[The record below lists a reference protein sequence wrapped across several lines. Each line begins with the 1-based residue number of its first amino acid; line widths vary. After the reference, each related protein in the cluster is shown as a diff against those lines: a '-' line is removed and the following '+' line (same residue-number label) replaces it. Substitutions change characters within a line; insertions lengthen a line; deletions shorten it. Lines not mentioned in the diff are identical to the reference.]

1 MQWLRHTRFEPPS
14 VVEQQQD
21 MRRQEQMKMLAQQ
34 ADERW
39 ASKPSALDSPD
50 KQQPMQMLQSRDPES
65 GVVQTNID
73 QETRDRAEPP
83 RNLEEQQARPQPVLA
98 DAASQQMPQD
108 PPVPAITED
117 TAAAPRRKKA
127 KKEPQE
133 DSPWKQA
140 DASKEWQP
148 QGWSPAPTRRG

>member
-83 RNLEEQQARPQPVLA
+83 RTLEEQQARPQPALA

-108 PPVPAITED
+108 PPVPAIADD
-117 TAAAPRRKKA
+117 TAHRGSKPTQAKNGSRRDGVLHQREGVDVHTISSCIIRNA
-127 KKEPQE
+127 
-133 DSPWKQA
+133 
-140 DASKEWQP
+140 
-148 QGWSPAPTRRG
+148 

>member
-14 VVEQQQD
+14 VAEQQQD
-21 MRRQEQMKMLAQQ
+21 IIRQEQMKVLAQQ

-50 KQQPMQMLQSRDPES
+50 KQQPMQMLQSRDPDS
-65 GVVQTNID
+65 GVVQMNID
-73 QETRDRAEPP
+73 QEIRDRAEPP
-83 RNLEEQQARPQPVLA
+83 RTLEEQEVKPQPVE
-98 DAASQQMPQD
+98 DAEPQQMAQD
-108 PPVPAITED
+108 PPVPG
-117 TAAAPRRKKA
+117 TAENAPAAPKRKRA

-148 QGWSPAPTRRG
+148 QGWTPAPTRRG